1 MIISVLFYIQW
12 LSQDVPAILSNEA
25 PADVREINIPTNPV
39 HVLDLG
45 LFLPAMIITSI
56 LLWKKKPSG
65 QLFAGPLLIFRILT
79 GVGILFSN
87 ALIRLSGEHL

>member
-65 QLFAGPLLIFRILT
+65 QLFAGPLFNFPHTDWGWDIVFKCSDKT
-79 GVGILFSN
+79 
-87 ALIRLSGEHL
+87 